1 MSTIPLK
8 RITLYKNDLGYFERS
23 NSDSESSPA
32 IQVAKKH
39 KKLVIDTL
47 CTTANTVTF
56 DTEEYEKYVAAN
68 TIERFYSFNDLTSS
82 TSFAVFL
89 KSCIGAE
96 IIFTVRG
103 DEKEQNGKL
112 LMLDEEPVL
121 LSANS
126 TQTTKRYF
134 LQILNNDG
142 FIRQFDC
149 KSITRKNEMK

>member
-1 MSTIPLK
+1 MSTVPLK

-23 NSDSESSPA
+23 NSESNSAPA

-56 DTEEYEKYVAAN
+56 DTEENEKYVAAN

-96 IIFTVRG
+96 IIFSVRG
-103 DEKEQNGKL
+103 DGKEQNGKL
-112 LMLDEEPVL
+112 LMLDEEPIL
-121 LSANS
+121 LSPNS

-134 LQILNNDG
+134 LQVLNQDG
-142 FIRQFDC
+142 FIRQHDC
-149 KSITRKNEMK
+149 KLIEMEIR